1 MTLCVILFLRS
12 STAFVPSSSAKF
24 APMKLNKF
32 VTPPS
37 ITRTINKK
45 DIPDILNTLNMA
57 GDAEAE
63 AQRLREQAQKLR
75 EEVASMSPPPV
86 EEAKTEEVV
95 VQTVQKS
102 GDLYDDEV
110 AEYKDPLSDTMRKR
124 LMAEAS
130 TGLDSDKPQ
139 TNVILYISLGIIVL
153 ILLGGQGIL
162 Y

>member
-1 MTLCVILFLRS
+1 
-12 STAFVPSSSAKF
+12 
-24 APMKLNKF
+24 
-32 VTPPS
+32 
-37 ITRTINKK
+37 
-45 DIPDILNTLNMA
+45 MA

-75 EEVASMSPPPV
+75 EEVASMSPPAA
-86 EEAKTEEVV
+86 EEAKTAETV
-95 VQTVQKS
+95 VQTVQKT

-110 AEYKDPLSDTMRKR
+110 AEYKDPLSDNMRKR

-139 TNVILYISLGIIVL
+139 TNVILYISLGVIVL